1 MKISEAIKQAR
12 ILRDTEIPDET
23 MVGWLSAHDGAV
35 WEDVTCK
42 YEGPPTVRPSYDA
55 ETDPETEL
63 LVEAP
68 HDGLY
73 PHYLA
78 MRIDLAHQDIDRY
91 NNEAAFYERLRQD
104 WANHYNRTH
113 RWASSM
119 QFREPRPKYYD
130 TQILF

>member
-12 ILRDTEIPDET
+12 ILRDTEIPDGT
-23 MVGWLSAHDGAV
+23 MVQWLSAHDGAV
-35 WEDVTCK
+35 WQDVISK
-42 YEGPPTVRPSYDA
+42 YEGQLTAMPVYGD

-91 NNEAAFYERLRQD
+91 NNEAAYYGSLRQA
-104 WANHYNRTH
+104 WADNYNRTH
-113 RWASSM
+113 RWAGGK
-119 QFREPRPKYYD
+119 QPWEPMPKYYD